1 MPLSYKKKITKRQ
14 KIAEPFLYLQ
24 KISWNM
30 MYVVILSV
38 VLLAIAVLL
47 MAVKIIFV
55 KGGKFPS
62 HHAHDSEA
70 LRKKGVKCASKQF
83 E

>member
-1 MPLSYKKKITKRQ
+1 
-14 KIAEPFLYLQ
+14 
-24 KISWNM
+24 M
-30 MYVVILSV
+30 MDVVILSV